1 MDLRQLRYFV
11 QIIES
16 GSLAKASRVL
26 YIAQPALSQQLAR
39 LEAEVGK
46 PLLVRSSKGVT
57 PTENGTA
64 LHHHARFML
73 RQLDQAISIARQ
85 EPGTVHGM
93 VSVGLAATTVCAV
106 GVPFV
111 RRIREK
117 YPGIVLNVVEGMSGH
132 LAQMMQ
138 LGQLD
143 LCILFSRDAIP
154 DLPSEPLVTE
164 ELFVMLPQDSEL
176 VAPRRVKLSVAET
189 AQLPLILPT
198 GIHGL
203 RRRITAE
210 FEQRNLAARVVAEID
225 SLSLLMACV
234 RGGMGATIKP
244 MAAALLEGQMRQ
256 GWRTLAFS
264 DANMTRPNYLYSV
277 VPERLSPAA
286 AAVRAELRDT
296 VRQLVQS
303 GTWQG
308 VELLQSKEQRT
319 AAYFTSAT
327 PARATTSSCEPV
339 PPEQPMAP
347 MIRPASTS
355 GMPPREAITS
365 SRVIR

>member
-1 MDLRQLRYFV
+1 MNLRQLRYFV

-16 GSLAKASRVL
+16 GSLAKASRQL
-26 YIAQPALSQQLAR
+26 YIAQPALSQQLAK

-46 PLLVRSSKGVT
+46 PLLIRTSKGVT

-73 RQLDQAISIARQ
+73 RQLDQALSVARQ
-85 EPGTVHGM
+85 EAGTLHGM
-93 VSVGLAATTVCAV
+93 VSVGLAATTICAV

-132 LAQMMQ
+132 LRQMMQ

-143 LCILFSRDAIP
+143 LVILFGRDAIP
-154 DLPSEPLVTE
+154 ELPADPLVEE
-164 ELFVMLPQDSEL
+164 ELFVLLPTHSDL
-176 VAPRRVKLSVAET
+176 VAERRVKLSLAEA

-210 FEQRNLAARVVAEID
+210 FEQRNLTPQVVAEID

-234 RGGMGATIKP
+234 YEGMGATIKP
-244 MAAALLEGQMRQ
+244 MAAALLAGQLRE
-256 GWRTLAFS
+256 GWRCLTIS
-264 DANMTRPNYLYSV
+264 DADLKRQNYMYSV
-277 VPERLSPAA
+277 IPERLSPAA
-286 AAVRAELRDT
+286 AAVRAELKET
-296 VRQLVQS
+296 VRHLVQS
-303 GTWQG
+303 GGWAG
-308 VELLQSKEQRT
+308 VGLL
-319 AAYFTSAT
+319 Y
-327 PARATTSSCEPV
+327 
-339 PPEQPMAP
+339 
-347 MIRPASTS
+347 
-355 GMPPREAITS
+355 
-365 SRVIR
+365 

>member
-11 QIIES
+11 HIVES
-16 GSLAKASRVL
+16 GSLAKASRQL
-26 YIAQPALSQQLAR
+26 FIAQPALSQQIAK

-46 PLLVRSSKGVT
+46 PLLIRTAKGVT

-73 RQLDQAISIARQ
+73 RQLDQALSIARQ
-85 EPGTVHGM
+85 DPGTVHGM

-111 RRIREK
+111 RRLREK

-132 LAQMMQ
+132 IGQMMR

-143 LCILFSRDAIP
+143 LAILFSRDAVP
-154 DLPSEPLVTE
+154 DLPAEPLIEE
-164 ELFVMLPQDSEL
+164 ELFVMLPSDSDF
-176 VAPRRVKLSVAET
+176 VPRSRVKLSVAET

-210 FEQRNLAARVVAEID
+210 FEQRNLPMRVVAEID

-234 RGGMGATIKP
+234 RQGMGVTIKP
-244 MAAALLEGQMRQ
+244 MSAVLLEGEKRK

-264 DANMTRPNYLYSV
+264 DASMKRQNFLYSV
-277 VPERLSPAA
+277 TPERLSPAA
-286 AAVRAELRDT
+286 AAVRAELRET
-296 VRQLVQS
+296 VKQLVQS
-303 GTWQG
+303 GAWKG
-308 VELLQSKEQRT
+308 VSLL
-319 AAYFTSAT
+319 
-327 PARATTSSCEPV
+327 
-339 PPEQPMAP
+339 
-347 MIRPASTS
+347 
-355 GMPPREAITS
+355 
-365 SRVIR
+365 

>member
-11 QIIES
+11 TIVES
-16 GSLAKASRVL
+16 GSLAKASRQL
-26 YIAQPALSQQLAR
+26 FIAQPALSQQIAK

-46 PLLVRSSKGVT
+46 PLLVRTARGVT

-73 RQLDQAISIARQ
+73 RQLEQALSIARQ

-106 GVPFV
+106 GVPLV
-111 RRIREK
+111 QRIRERF
-117 YPGIVLNVVEGMSGH
+117 PGIVLNVVEGMSGH
-132 LAQMMQ
+132 LTQMMQ

-143 LCILFSRDAIP
+143 LSILFNRDAIA
-154 DLPSEPLVTE
+154 DLPSEPLVAE
-164 ELFVMLPQDSEL
+164 ELVVIVPRDSTL
-176 VAPRRVKLSVAET
+176 VPPRRTRLTVAEA

-210 FEQRNLAARVVAEID
+210 FERRNLPMRVVAEID

-234 RGGMGATIKP
+234 RRGMGATIKP
-244 MAAALLEGQMRQ
+244 MSAALAGDEVSRE
-256 GWRTLAFS
+256 WRCLAFS
-264 DANMTRPNYLYSV
+264 DARLTRSNYLYSM
-277 VPERLSPAA
+277 VPEHLSPAA

-296 VRQLVQS
+296 VRTLAQT
-303 GTWQG
+303 GRWPG
-308 VELLQSKEQRT
+308 VELL
-319 AAYFTSAT
+319 A
-327 PARATTSSCEPV
+327 
-339 PPEQPMAP
+339 
-347 MIRPASTS
+347 PAS
-355 GMPPREAITS
+355 PREAE
-365 SRVIR
+365 RAAA

>member
-1 MDLRQLRYFV
+1 MDLRQLKYFV
-11 QIIES
+11 QIVES
-16 GSLAKASRVL
+16 GSLAKASRQL
-26 YIAQPALSQQLAR
+26 YIAQPALSQHIAK

-46 PLLVRSSKGVT
+46 PLLIRTSKGVT

-64 LHHHARFML
+64 LHHHAKFML
-73 RQLDQAISIARQ
+73 RQLDQALSIARQ

-111 RRIREK
+111 RKIREK

-132 LAQMMQ
+132 LTQMMQ

-143 LCILFSRDAIP
+143 LSILFSRDAIP
-154 DLPSEPLVTE
+154 DLPSEPLVEE
-164 ELFVMLPQDSEL
+164 ELFVMLPSDSDL
-176 VAPRRVKLSVAET
+176 VPSRRIKLSIAET

-210 FEQRNLAARVVAEID
+210 FEQHNLATRVVAEID

-234 RGGMGATIKP
+234 REGMGATIKP
-244 MAAALLEGQMRQ
+244 MSAALFEGTMRQ

-264 DANMTRPNYLYSV
+264 DASLKRQNFLYSV

-286 AAVRAELRDT
+286 AAVRAELRET
-296 VRQLVQS
+296 VKQLVQT
-303 GTWQG
+303 GAWQG
-308 VELLQSKEQRT
+308 VNLL
-319 AAYFTSAT
+319 Y
-327 PARATTSSCEPV
+327 
-339 PPEQPMAP
+339 
-347 MIRPASTS
+347 
-355 GMPPREAITS
+355 
-365 SRVIR
+365 